1 MSTKVKLNFLL
12 LDTAMLWDQE
22 VRNPFFLDQLKIN
35 EQLPITS
42 EKMTRFM
49 ITLNEAVKF
58 VLFSFKDMKGG
69 EIYVKK
75 YHQ

>member
-1 MSTKVKLNFLL
+1 
-12 LDTAMLWDQE
+12 
-22 VRNPFFLDQLKIN
+22 
-35 EQLPITS
+35 
-42 EKMTRFM
+42 M

-75 YHQ
+75 IPSINIIDIAKLLKKTLSTKLLA